1 MVLFVIAYL
10 VAWIIHSGMTSPVN
24 QVLMRGREN
33 KKGVDREEELYE
45 SCVPYKCCCFCL
57 IGYRLRGIG

>member
-10 VAWIIHSGMTSPVN
+10 VARITYSGMTSPMN

-33 KKGVDREEELYE
+33 KKGVDKEEEHYE
-45 SCVPYKCCCFCL
+45 
-57 IGYRLRGIG
+57 